1 MDLDSLK
8 SELECHGQ
16 SQLLKYWDLLDNDC
30 QEKLYNEL
38 KHLEYS
44 NINGY
49 FKQAMA
55 SLEHASDKIDNLLEP
70 LPTAVCGSVT
80 RSSPEE
86 LKEYNRIG
94 LDEVGNNRVA
104 VLLLAGGQGT
114 RLGVPYPKGMYD
126 VGLPSQKT
134 LYQLQAERLL
144 RLQRLATQQTG
155 KPCTIPW
162 YIMTSEHTKQ
172 ATDDYFKQ
180 HNYFGLEKENI
191 ILFEQ
196 GLLPCIGFDGKIILA
211 NTDKVAQAP
220 DGNGGLYRA
229 LRKWKV
235 LEDMEKRGVTNIHVY
250 CVDNILVKMADPV
263 FIGFCRTKKAECG
276 AKAVEKTVPT
286 EAVGVVCK
294 VEGRYQVVEYSE
306 ITLKTAELRRDNG
319 QLTFNAGNICNHYFT
334 LDFLKHVS
342 QVEQENQ
349 LKHHVAK
356 KKIPYVCDN
365 QEIVKPTEP
374 NGIKMEKFVF
384 DVFHFAD
391 DRSFAVWEVLRED
404 EFAPLKNADTAAKDT
419 PTTCR
424 EALLNLHHRYMLG
437 AGSKF
442 VHSDGSSLPDIP
454 CAKKARESG
463 DCRKGENDDQFNKCE
478 VSPLVSYAGEGLS
491 ELLDGKKLVP
501 PVQIVMGPN
510 DSEPTILQNITANG
524 TAK

>member
-16 SQLLKYWDLLDNDC
+16 SQLLQYWETLDNDSK
-30 QEKLYNEL
+30 EKLYKEL

-44 NINGY
+44 NINEY

-55 SLEHASDKIDNLLEP
+55 DLEHASDKIDNLLEP
-70 LPTAVCGSVT
+70 LPAEVCGSMT

-86 LKEYNRIG
+86 LKEYNRLG
-94 LDEVGNNRVA
+94 LEEVGNNRVA

-114 RLGVPYPKGMYD
+114 RLGVPYPKGRYN

-144 RLQRLATQQTG
+144 KLERLATQQTG

-172 ATDDYFKQ
+172 ATDDYFQ
-180 HNYFGLEKENI
+180 QNNYFGLQKENI
-191 ILFEQ
+191 VLFEQ
-196 GLLPCIGFDGKIILA
+196 GLLPCIGFNGKIILA
-211 NTDKVAQAP
+211 NTHKVALAP

-276 AKAVEKTVPT
+276 AKVVEKTVAT

-319 QLTFNAGNICNHYFT
+319 QLTFNAGNICNHFYT

-356 KKIPYVCDN
+356 KKIPFVGDN

-404 EFAPLKNADTAAKDT
+404 DFAPLKNADTAAKDT

-437 AGSKF
+437 AGAKF
-442 VHSDGSSLPDIP
+442 VHGDGSSLPDIP
-454 CAKKARESG
+454 C
-463 DCRKGENDDQFNKCE
+463 RKGENDDHFTKCE
-478 VSPLVSYAGEGLS
+478 VSPLVSYAGEGLE
-491 ELLDGKKLVP
+491 ELLSGKKLVP
-501 PVQIVMGPN
+501 PVQIVMGPS
-510 DSEPTILQNITANG
+510 DSAPTIIQNITANG
-524 TAK
+524 TTK